1 MVFSNH
7 FNPSNLPKVGRDPP
21 LTPQPRCRAFG
32 SNRELGEGTHA
43 LSTRSLFPTTAT
55 TWGSAV
61 MRLEEAFY
69 SGRKRVGF
77 RVDLPVMKAAPPPNI
92 ISY

>member
-1 MVFSNH
+1 M
-7 FNPSNLPKVGRDPP
+7 G
-21 LTPQPRCRAFG
+21 
-32 SNRELGEGTHA
+32 GTHA

-77 RVDLPVMKAAPPPNI
+77 RVDLPVMKAPRPQYHFLLTRRVLGRFLILP
-92 ISY
+92 SLRSRPCEVGTVPSS